1 MQRDAVQALLAPS
14 ELLRFFQTRA
24 LLEAEAAALTS
35 AAHAHATA
43 SSHAVA
49 IAGGA
54 CALDLTQSRQTRL
67 L

>member
-35 AAHAHATA
+35 AAAHATA

-54 CALDLTQSRQTRL
+54 CALDLTQSLQTRL
-67 L
+67 M